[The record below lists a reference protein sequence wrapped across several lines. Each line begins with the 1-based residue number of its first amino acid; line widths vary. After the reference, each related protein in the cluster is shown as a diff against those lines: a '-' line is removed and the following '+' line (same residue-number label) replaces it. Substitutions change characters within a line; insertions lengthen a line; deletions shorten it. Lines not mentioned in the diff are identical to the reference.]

1 MSCGPLQ
8 YRTKTHKGVTMWVE
22 KNRKIFHQKQ
32 LFLDLHFY
40 RANDFAV
47 ILMPFLHLP
56 LLLLRSHPPSRPP
69 PCHRVAVYSP
79 AHCHFNQ
86 FHVSFAGENRKGVSK
101 RLPYQS
107 NNRHWTFCSHHRRG
121 STRQTRHAM
130 PRRRIIFQAFPSL
143 SVCHCSTGRQT
154 EENPMKWLRGLEN
167 ENK

>member
-1 MSCGPLQ
+1 
-8 YRTKTHKGVTMWVE
+8 MWVE

-47 ILMPFLHLP
+47 IVMPFLRLP
-56 LLLLRSHPPSRPP
+56 LLFLRSHPPSRPP

-107 NNRHWTFCSHHRRG
+107 NNRHWTLPPFYFLQSPPPWID
-121 STRQTRHAM
+121 STDKTRHATSSHHFPGISLAVCLSLFDRQADRGKPDEM
-130 PRRRIIFQAFPSL
+130 IAWPR
-143 SVCHCSTGRQT
+143 
-154 EENPMKWLRGLEN
+154 NWK
-167 ENK
+167 